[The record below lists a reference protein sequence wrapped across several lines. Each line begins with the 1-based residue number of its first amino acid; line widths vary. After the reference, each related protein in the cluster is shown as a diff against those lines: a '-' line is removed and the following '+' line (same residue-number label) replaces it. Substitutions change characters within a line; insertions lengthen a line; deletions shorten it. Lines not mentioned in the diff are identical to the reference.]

1 MTMIMVVQSLPI
13 DRGDDREG
21 ELVIVGE
28 SDFRNGSRYIR
39 LPDSRTYG
47 THGSQVH
54 IGGYDTGF
62 LDLGDFFLALIIP
75 LVYDT
80 HDERYGRFLR
90 TGYDTQPLE

>member
-1 MTMIMVVQSLPI
+1 MTMIMVVQGLPI

-28 SDFRNGSRYIR
+28 SYFR

-62 LDLGDFFLALIIP
+62 LDLGNFFLALVIP

-80 HDERYGRFLR
+80 HDERHRRFLR

>member
-1 MTMIMVVQSLPI
+1 MAMIMVVQSLPI

-62 LDLGDFFLALIIP
+62 LDLAISSSLL
-75 LVYDT
+75 
-80 HDERYGRFLR
+80 
-90 TGYDTQPLE
+90 